1 MEAFLLNITDSL
13 KRLYGRRTKVTS
25 CPQGMQKA
33 PQACES
39 LMQGSVCVHIYDT
52 HSSTKV
58 SKAEM
63 EVESCKD
70 VAVYVTW
77 FNSIWR

>member
-1 MEAFLLNITDSL
+1 M
-13 KRLYGRRTKVTS
+13 
-25 CPQGMQKA
+25 
-33 PQACES
+33 
-39 LMQGSVCVHIYDT
+39 HIYDT
-52 HSSTKV
+52 HTSTKV

-77 FNSIWR
+77 FNSI